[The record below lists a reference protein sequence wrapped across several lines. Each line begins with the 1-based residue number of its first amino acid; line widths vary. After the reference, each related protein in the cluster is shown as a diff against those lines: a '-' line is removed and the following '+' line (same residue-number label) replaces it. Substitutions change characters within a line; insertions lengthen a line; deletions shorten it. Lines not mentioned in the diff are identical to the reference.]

1 VGDNSSDS
9 DAPPPDEELLGN
21 ASAISRRTLEK
32 ISAEFRSFDAYSRI
46 WITLREEKSLG

>member
-1 VGDNSSDS
+1 MGDNSSDS

-21 ASAISRRTLEK
+21 ASSISRRTLEK